1 MQLSLTSTNVWIAD
15 RAIDFRKS
23 IDGLCDL
30 VHHAFER
37 NPADG
42 IFVFY
47 NRQRN
52 KVKVLAWHGNGFV
65 MIYKKLEQGKFTV
78 NTSGEGLAKLDSKQ
92 LSWLLAGLDWEAMS
106 SWNTLEY
113 DDYN

>member
-52 KVKVLAWHGNGFV
+52 KVKVLAWHGNLAITFASARRWHDSSCGSFW
-65 MIYKKLEQGKFTV
+65 K
-78 NTSGEGLAKLDSKQ
+78 NASGPA
-92 LSWLLAGLDWEAMS
+92 
-106 SWNTLEY
+106 
-113 DDYN
+113 